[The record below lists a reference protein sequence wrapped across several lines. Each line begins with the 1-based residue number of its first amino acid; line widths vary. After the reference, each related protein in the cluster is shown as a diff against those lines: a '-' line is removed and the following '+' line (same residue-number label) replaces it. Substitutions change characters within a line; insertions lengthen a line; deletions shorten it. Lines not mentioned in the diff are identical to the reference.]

1 MAHSGITCHDVAD
14 LGKEAIMPN
23 ITRHDP
29 YAIDDI
35 FDDLMKGYIVRPVH
49 YPAAPQTQ
57 ASIKMDVHEN
67 DHAYT
72 VHAEIPGVRKEEI
85 HVTIDGSTV
94 AISAET
100 RRESEQKE
108 GDKVLRSERYYGKLY
123 RSFTL
128 GQDLDE
134 ANARARFENGVL
146 TLTLPKK
153 GTASA
158 KKIAID

>member
-1 MAHSGITCHDVAD
+1 
-14 LGKEAIMPN
+14 MPN

-49 YPAAPQTQ
+49 YPAEPQTQ

-67 DHAYT
+67 DHAYS

-128 GQDLDE
+128 GQELDE
-134 ANARARFENGVL
+134 TNAKARFENGVL
-146 TLTLPKK
+146 ILTLPKR